1 KKGLFD
7 SFALLI
13 LFWSTNMKIFY
24 ITSVL
29 GDSGGS
35 EIYTRDLIREL
46 IKRGHKVMVCTPVP
60 YNVKGAEMVFLPRF
74 GHHALWK
81 FEGPFFYGKALATAM
96 RFRPDIIQS
105 HSNSMMGIIGHLLKR
120 KLRVPHVL
128 LIELISSQNVNLHT
142 KFIHFTERV
151 FLPRLNY
158 DRLVVWTEQ
167 MKKKFLMPWG
177 VAERKIEIMPAAI
190 NLEHYPVNADG
201 SAINKKYGR
210 HLITSIKTLWGTNV
224 KGLEYVVKA
233 MREVNSRHP
242 EYKYVI
248 FGDGTEKHVLEEAVQ
263 KEGLGK
269 CVELAGA
276 IKPEKC
282 REVWAATEIAPH
294 GYVYEFST
302 SISLLEYMAMGKA
315 CVVTDIGNVRNF
327 VGDAALVVKP
337 YDKKA
342 MAAGILRLIEDKK
355 FREALGKKARSRVEK
370 MYSIKASVDRLER
383 IYSELLGKRAA

>member
-1 KKGLFD
+1 
-7 SFALLI
+7 
-13 LFWSTNMKIFY
+13 MKIFY

-60 YNVKGAEMVFLPRF
+60 YAVEGAEMVFLPRL

-81 FEGPFFYGKALATAM
+81 FEGPLFYGKALKAA
-96 RFRPDIIQS
+96 RKFRPDIIQS

-120 KLRVPHVL
+120 KLGVPHVL
-128 LIELISSQNVNLHT
+128 LIELISSRNVNLHT
-142 KFIHFTERV
+142 KFIHLTEKI

-167 MKKKFLMPWG
+167 MKKKFLLPWG
-177 VAERKIEIMPAAI
+177 IAEKRIEVMPAA
-190 NLEHYPVNADG
+190 LDLGHYPLGADG
-201 SAINKKYGR
+201 SEISKKYGK

-224 KGLEYVVKA
+224 KGLEYVVMA
-233 MREVNSRHP
+233 MKEISEKHP

-248 FGDGTEKHVLEEAVQ
+248 FGGGTEKHVLEELV
-263 KEGLGK
+263 KKLGLQN
-269 CVELAGA
+269 CVELAGS

-282 REVWAATEIAPH
+282 KEVWAATEIAPH
-294 GYVYEFST
+294 SYVYEFST
-302 SISLLEYMAMGKA
+302 SISLLEYMSMGKA

-327 VGDAALVVKP
+327 VGDAAVVVKP
-337 YDKKA
+337 YGKKA
-342 MAAGILRLIEDKK
+342 MAEGILKLIEDKK
-355 FREALGKKARSRVEK
+355 LREEIGKRARARVEK
-370 MYSIKASVDRLER
+370 MYSIRASVDRLER
-383 IYSELLGKRAA
+383 IYAEEIGKRAD